1 MRVRRLEINGFK
13 SFAERVVAD
22 FPQGLCA
29 VVGPNGCGKSNV
41 VDAVRWVLGEQSVK
55 MLRGHN
61 MEDVIFNGSDKR
73 KATGMAEVSLV
84 FDNIGSL
91 TNPQFAD
98 LSEIMVT
105 RRLYRNGDS
114 EYLINKMACRL
125 KDIQQLFMDTGLGN
139 RSYAIIEQGRVAAFI
154 EAKPEDRR
162 LWVEEAAGVTRYK
175 SQKKVSLRKMQSAKE
190 NLDRLQDIM
199 HEVQTQMERLRRQS
213 QKALIHRD
221 LRDRIQELDLNL
233 SSHDFAR
240 LCAKSATAEAEADAV
255 AAQLLLAN
263 QMVTG
268 LETDLETVR
277 VQLLRAE
284 EEISQAGAR
293 RLEAQGA
300 IQKAENELTLLGR
313 EAENLKRLKERYEEE
328 RHQLK
333 ARLGEQERELAK
345 ARRQAQESE
354 DNLADSRATAKEIRA
369 QVLEWQEGLN
379 GLEQRVDAAKHT
391 LVDHLSA
398 ISQQKNRLGDIER
411 QQAELQRRQKS
422 LSSRRQSLKAELIQ
436 QETERQE
443 AQESLDQARVKL
455 EESETQLAQLSRQ
468 RDEYQQRLTGLRRAE
483 QEATRRRHGLTAS
496 VDALAA
502 ALGSHDWAQAGVR
515 RVLGD
520 AGQGKLPVKMLGVVA
535 EKLSVR
541 PGAEA
546 LVEAALGPDLQAVMV
561 ADGAAVLALSQYM
574 AQQSLGRIR
583 VVALQEL
590 NGRLDHPVGSQ
601 PLTDLVRPE
610 SGFESLAALWMATG
624 HSPDLDVAWS
634 AAQALVPGQVVVS
647 AAGERLDRPGVASLG
662 RGKTESVLTRQN
674 ELKKRRQELAV
685 AEAAQAEA
693 VQAHEVAESE
703 VARLEDEHRDRWSRH
718 QEQECGL
725 RRCEQELFRLREAVG
740 IKERQLEGLE
750 YDTGEIWS
758 ELNRL
763 ESEGVRLTES
773 LAAMEAHSADQ
784 EQGLTAAQMALSQG
798 RQDLERVRSQ
808 EGEARL
814 AAASL
819 QNAAEQAFKEAKR
832 LGQEMA
838 AAQERLLTLSADV
851 RGAGDALD
859 SILGRRQAE
868 QNRLGG
874 LYAEM
879 DCQEDAYRQAREVLS
894 QGQAQAAELEA
905 SLKQGRQGLKR
916 VEVESQT
923 LSLRLKELE
932 LASQHLC
939 DQVMER
945 CRVDLRS
952 QHQQFMPQGPFQPE
966 QAKERLHKL
975 RQRLN
980 RLGPVNMEAISE
992 FEVLSERHQFLI
1004 EQQADLESSLEDL
1017 RSAIRK
1023 INKTSRTRFIETLE
1037 EVNQRLKAIFPVLFG
1052 GGQASLELDQDVDPL
1067 EAGLHLM
1074 VELPGK
1080 KVKNLEALSGGEKA
1094 LSAVAVLFALFLI
1107 RPAPFCIL
1115 DEVDAPLDEANASR
1129 FHNLLRQLAGRSQI
1143 LIVTHN
1149 RRTMEIM
1156 DLLYGVTMEERGVSK
1171 MLAVNLAQGES
1182 LAA

>member
-13 SFAERVVAD
+13 SFAERIVAD

-41 VDAVRWVLGEQSVK
+41 VDAIRWVLGEQSAKV
-55 MLRGHN
+55 LRGHN

-84 FDNIGSL
+84 FDNTGGLS
-91 TNPQFAD
+91 NSQFAD
-98 LSEIMVT
+98 LPEIMVT

-114 EYLINKMACRL
+114 EYLINKVGCRL

-162 LWVEEAAGVTRYK
+162 LWVEEAAGITRYK
-175 SQKKVSLRKMQSAKE
+175 NQKKISLRKMQAAKE

-199 HEVQTQMERLRRQS
+199 HEVATQMERLRRQS
-213 QKALIHRD
+213 QKAVVHRD
-221 LRDRIQELDLNL
+221 LRDRIQELDLNI

-240 LCAKSATAEAEADAV
+240 LKDETATARAEANAV
-255 AAQLLLAN
+255 GAQLLLVN
-263 QMVTG
+263 QGVTT

-277 VQLLRAE
+277 VQVLGAE

-328 RHQLK
+328 RRQLK
-333 ARLGEQERELAK
+333 SRLTEQERELAK

-354 DNLADSRATAKEIRA
+354 DNLADSRAAAEQISE
-369 QVLEWQEGLN
+369 QVLERQEGLN
-379 GLEQRVDAAKHT
+379 SLEQRVDAAKHT
-391 LVDHLSA
+391 LVDNLSA

-411 QQAELQRRQKS
+411 QQSELQRRQES
-422 LSSRRQSLKAELIQ
+422 LSSRRQGLEEDLARVES
-436 QETERQE
+436 ERGE
-443 AQESLDQARVKL
+443 AQEALDSARAEL
-455 EESETQLAQLSRQ
+455 EESETLLSQLSRQ

-483 QEATRRRHGLTAS
+483 QEATRRRHGLAAS

-515 RVLGD
+515 RVLDD
-520 AGQGKLPVKMLGVVA
+520 AGKGKLPVPLLGLVA
-535 EKLSVR
+535 EKLTVQ

-546 LVEAALGPDLQAVMV
+546 LVEAALGPDLQALMV
-561 ADGAAVLALSQYM
+561 ADGPAALALGQYVV
-574 AQQSLGRIR
+574 QNNLGRIR
-583 VVALQEL
+583 VVALHEL
-590 NGRLDHPVGSQ
+590 TGRLDHPALSQ
-601 PLTDLVRPE
+601 PLAGLVKPQP
-610 SGFESLAALWMATG
+610 GFEALAALWMATG
-624 HSPDLDVAWS
+624 HSPDLAAAWG
-634 AAQALVPGQVVVS
+634 AAGSLEPGQVVVS
-647 AAGERLDRPGVASLG
+647 ASGERLDRPGAASLG
-662 RGKTESVLTRQN
+662 RGKAESVLTRQN
-674 ELKKRRQELAV
+674 ELKKRREDLAD
-685 AEAAQAEA
+685 AEEAQAEA
-693 VQAHEVAESE
+693 AEAREAAESE
-703 VARLEDEHRDRWSRH
+703 VARLEEEHRDRRGQH
-718 QEQECGL
+718 QEQERGL
-725 RRCEQELFRLREAVG
+725 RRREQELFRLREAVG
-740 IKERQLEGLE
+740 VKERQVEGLE
-750 YDTGEIWS
+750 YDAGEIWS
-758 ELNRL
+758 DLDRL
-763 ESEGVRLTES
+763 EQEGVRLGQA
-773 LAAMEAHSADQ
+773 LADLEAQSEAL
-784 EQGLTAAQMALSQG
+784 EQGLAAAQMALGQG
-798 RQDLERVRSQ
+798 RQDLERVRAQ

-819 QNAAEQAFKEAKR
+819 QNAAEQARRESKR

-838 AAQERLLTLSADV
+838 TANERLLTLSADV
-851 RGAGDALD
+851 QGASDTLD

-879 DCQEDAYRQAREVLS
+879 DRQEEAYRQAREILS
-894 QGQAQAAELEA
+894 QAQARAAELEA
-905 SLKQGRQGLKR
+905 NLKQGRLDLRR
-916 VEVESQT
+916 VEAENQS

-932 LASQHLC
+932 LESQHLC
-939 DQVMER
+939 EQVMER
-945 CRVDLRS
+945 CRVDLIS
-952 QHQQFMPQGPFQPE
+952 QHQEFLPQGPFQPG
-966 QAKERLHKL
+966 QAKERLAKL

-992 FEVLSERHQFLI
+992 FEALSERHQFLT
-1004 EQQADLESSLEDL
+1004 EQKADLETSLEDL

-1023 INKTSRTRFIETLE
+1023 INKTSRTRFIETLA
-1037 EVNQRLKAIFPVLFG
+1037 EVNQRLEAVFPVLFG
-1052 GGQASLELDQDVDPL
+1052 GGQASLVLDPDLDPL

-1115 DEVDAPLDEANASR
+1115 DEVDAPLDEANAGR
-1129 FHNLLRQLAGRSQI
+1129 FHDLLRQLAGRSQI
-1143 LIVTHN
+1143 LMVTHN